1 MCLLCGKKTNNCLVK
16 EIKRCITKIIQQEKW
31 NRLLSYLEAT
41 KKSTNLCLV
50 AHALSSLQE
59 LIGKNALHVVCCL
72 HPPLAVVTAIHEISP
87 NCVQGVDKNGHTPLH
102 SAVLWGAPPQ
112 VLDFLINC
120 CPIAA
125 LKKECRGKTPLHLLC
140 ENCFSEKACDI
151 CMIRNLYLGE
161 PLRRVLNS
169 IIKAAPESINEED
182 FDGLS
187 PIEIAI
193 NGDADADVV
202 HALQRAS
209 EQAWRQAKLKRLHN
223 IDLLI
228 RKEFTQGFDVQHRY
242 ISDEH
247 FRSGRVGEDYQER
260 KKNSSGRLSCEK
272 QKRRMFIFFLTR

>member
-1 MCLLCGKKTNNCLVK
+1 
-16 EIKRCITKIIQQEKW
+16 
-31 NRLLSYLEAT
+31 
-41 KKSTNLCLV
+41 
-50 AHALSSLQE
+50 
-59 LIGKNALHVVCCL
+59 
-72 HPPLAVVTAIHEISP
+72 
-87 NCVQGVDKNGHTPLH
+87 
-102 SAVLWGAPPQ
+102 
-112 VLDFLINC
+112 
-120 CPIAA
+120 
-125 LKKECRGKTPLHLLC
+125 
-140 ENCFSEKACDI
+140 
-151 CMIRNLYLGE
+151 MIRNLYLGE
-161 PLRRVLNS
+161 PLRQVLNS